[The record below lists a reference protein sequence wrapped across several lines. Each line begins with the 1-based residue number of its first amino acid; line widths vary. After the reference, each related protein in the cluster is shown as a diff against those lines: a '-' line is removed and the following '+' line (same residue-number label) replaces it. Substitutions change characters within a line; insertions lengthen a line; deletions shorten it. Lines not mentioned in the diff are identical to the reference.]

1 LSHGGYE
8 AISRELFRS
17 LKAQRLLL
25 EYDDERSGSFAPLRD
40 VPDDKFVILGLITT
54 KRSQLESVPTLR
66 QRITEASRHI
76 ARERLGISP
85 QCGFAS
91 SVVGNNIS
99 AEGQRQKLE
108 LVVKTAREMWG

>member
-1 LSHGGYE
+1 MFGN
-8 AISRELFRS
+8 

-25 EYDDERSGSFAPLRD
+25 EYDDERSGSFAALRD
-40 VPDDKFVILGLITT
+40 VPADKFVILGLVTT
-54 KRSQLESVPTLR
+54 KRPQLETVSSLR

-76 ARERLGISP
+76 ARERLGVSP

-99 AEGQRQKLE
+99 AEAQRRKLE
-108 LVVKTAREMWG
+108 LVVETAREMWG